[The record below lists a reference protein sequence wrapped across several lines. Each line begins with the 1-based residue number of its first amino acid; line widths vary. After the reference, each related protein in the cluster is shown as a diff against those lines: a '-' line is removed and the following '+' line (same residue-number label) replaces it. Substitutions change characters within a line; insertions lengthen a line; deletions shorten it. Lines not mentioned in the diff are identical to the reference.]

1 MLRPLYDWVLR
12 LAAGPYALPA
22 LACAAFIEATFPM
35 VPPDTLLIPMVLARR
50 ERAFFYALVCT
61 AASVAGGCL
70 GYLIGHYLGG
80 VAHQIAALTHRTALL
95 DSTSAWFRAQGV
107 WVILIKG
114 LTPIPFVLVT
124 LASGIAHLN
133 FAAFVAAATITRGGR
148 FFIETAVLQHPKA
161 KSFVDEHV
169 SILAIAGVAVI
180 IGLWV
185 LVDHFARH

>member
-1 MLRPLYDWVLR
+1 MFRRLYNWVLG

-35 VPPDTLLIPMVLARR
+35 VPPDALLMPMVLARR
-50 ERAFFYALVCT
+50 EKAFFYAGVCT
-61 AASVAGGCL
+61 AASVLGGCV

-80 VAHQIAALTHRTALL
+80 VAHDIAAITHRTALL

-124 LASGIAHLN
+124 LASGIAGLS
-133 FAAFVAAATITRGGR
+133 FPAFVAAAVITRGGR
-148 FFIETAVLQHPKA
+148 FFLETALLQHPKA
-161 KSFVDEHV
+161 KAFIDDHV
-169 SILAIAGVAVI
+169 TAVAITGVAVI
-180 IGLWV
+180 VVLWL
-185 LVDHFARH
+185 LVDHFSHR